1 VTRDE
6 LEFSISQYV
15 DGTLVARERDVL
27 DERLATDAKAR
38 TLLAEYES
46 LQGVLAAAPMP
57 DVRWEQLAGQI
68 SEAVAREEKPAQSY
82 KISAWLKP
90 MRLAIAAS
98 VLVAAG
104 ITFTVLRP
112 NDVSDKPGTTIAGVP
127 MKIVK
132 VDQTTPGATAVAIAN
147 PEAVRVAIVEP
158 AAAAPG
164 EQPAVLRYADSV
176 VQRPSKALIVSAA
189 PVGQDIPQTPF

>member
-15 DGTLVARERDVL
+15 DCTLGARERDLV
-27 DERLATDAKAR
+27 DERLATDPAAR
-38 TLLAEYES
+38 ALVAEYQS
-46 LQGVLAAAPMP
+46 LQGILAAAPMP
-57 DVRWEQLAGQI
+57 DVRGEHLGSHI
-68 SEAVAREEKPAQSY
+68 SAAVSREEAPEQSY

-98 VLVAAG
+98 VLIAAG
-104 ITFTVLRP
+104 VTFTVLRP
-112 NDVSDKPGTTIAGVP
+112 NGDGTKPAPVIASAP
-127 MKIVK
+127 TKIVK
-132 VDQTTPGATAVAIAN
+132 VDQATAGTTMVAVAN
-147 PEAVRVAIVEP
+147 TEAVRVAIVEP

-189 PVGQDIPQTPF
+189 PVGQDIPQAPF